1 MANHLKWRA
10 VSSYGR
16 RRFTSIAMSVCIPT
30 TMSTRGF
37 SADGPSASRRTFLRT
52 ASSAIVGMT
61 AVVSATGGQAQ
72 KPNEANEVQ
81 LSQIHAATEAPE
93 KAPGPFLP
101 ANRRVGFAIVGLGR
115 LSLNQILPA
124 FATSDYC
131 KPVALV
137 SGDHSKAMKVGAQ
150 YGIAESHIT
159 DYAGFEKLK
168 DLSDVDVIYIVL
180 PNGMHHEFVL
190 RAAKMGKHILCEK
203 PMANSTAECEEMI
216 AACKRAGVKLM
227 IAYRQQYEPMNR
239 TLGKAVREGKLG
251 KLRSIVASNSQN
263 EGDATQWRLNKK
275 LAGGGALPDVG
286 IYCLNA
292 SRFLSGEEPNEVIA
306 MIAQPKEDPRFEEVE
321 ARCEVIARFPSG
333 MTATFTSGYDVHRSA
348 FLRLEGTDG
357 LAEMD
362 PAFGYRGSKL
372 RFTKLMDGKDTELH
386 PAIEEKDQFAL
397 EMDHMA
403 LCVLQNQQPHTGG
416 EEGLQDQ
423 RIIEAIYRSG
433 RERRSISIPPPAAS
447 TRAGVLPP
455 LD

>member
-1 MANHLKWRA
+1 MNTDRSLSVD
-10 VSSYGR
+10 VSS
-16 RRFTSIAMSVCIPT
+16 S
-30 TMSTRGF
+30 
-37 SADGPSASRRTFLRT
+37 SRRAFLRS
-52 ASSAIVGMT
+52 ASSAIAGMT
-61 AVVSATGGQAQ
+61 AVVSSVSGQAE
-72 KPNEANEVQ
+72 KPNQANDVQ

-101 ANRRVGFAIVGLGR
+101 TNRRVGFAIVGLGR

-131 KPVALV
+131 KPVALI
-137 SGDHSKAMKVGAQ
+137 SGDRTKAIKIAAQ
-150 YGIAESHIT
+150 YGIAENHIT

-168 DLSDVDVIYIVL
+168 DMSDVDVIYIVL

-190 RAAKMGKHILCEK
+190 RAAKIGKHILCEK
-203 PMANSTAECEEMI
+203 PMANSTAECEAMI
-216 AACKRAGVKLM
+216 AACRSAGVKLM

-239 TLGKAVREGKLG
+239 TLEKAVREGRLG
-251 KLRSIVASNSQN
+251 KLRSIEASNSQN
-263 EGDATQWRLNKK
+263 EGDPTQWRLNKK
-275 LAGGGALPDVG
+275 LAGGGAMPDVG

-306 MIAQPKEDPRFEEVE
+306 TLVQPKDDPRFKEVE
-321 ARCEVIARFPSG
+321 ARCEVIAGFPSG

-357 LAEMD
+357 FAEMD
-362 PAFGYRGSKL
+362 PAFGYHGSKL

-386 PAIEEKDQFAL
+386 PSIQEKDQFAL

-403 LCVLQNQQPHTGG
+403 VCVLQNQRPHTGG

-423 RIIEAIYRSG
+423 KIIEAIYRSAREG
-433 RERRSISIPPPAAS
+433 RSVSIGAPTGS
-447 TRAGVLPP
+447 TRLGVLPP
-455 LD
+455 LE

>member
-1 MANHLKWRA
+1 MNT
-10 VSSYGR
+10 VSDS
-16 RRFTSIAMSVCIPT
+16 PT
-30 TMSTRGF
+30 EVTVS
-37 SADGPSASRRTFLRT
+37 SRRTFLR
-52 ASSAIVGMT
+52 SATSALAGMT
-61 AVVSATGGQAQ
+61 AVASTASGQTT
-72 KPNEANEVQ
+72 KPNEANDVQ
-81 LSQIHAATEAPE
+81 LSQIHAVTEAGE

-101 ANRRVGFAIVGLGR
+101 PNRRIGFAIVGLGR

-137 SGDHSKAMKVGAQ
+137 SGDHAKALKIAAQ
-150 YGIAESHIT
+150 YGIADSHIT

-168 DLSDVDVIYIVL
+168 DMPEVDVIYIVL

-190 RAAKMGKHILCEK
+190 RAAKIGKHILCEK

-216 AACKRAGVKLM
+216 GVCRRANVKLM
-227 IAYRQQYEPMNR
+227 IAYRQQYEVLNR
-239 TLGKAVREGKLG
+239 TMQKAVREGKLG

-263 EGDATQWRLNKK
+263 EGDPSQWRLNKK
-275 LAGGGALPDVG
+275 LSGGGALPDVG

-292 SRFLSGEEPNEVIA
+292 SRFLSGEEPHEVLA
-306 MIAQPKEDPRFEEVE
+306 TMVQPKDDPRFQEVE

-348 FLRLEGTDG
+348 FLRLEGTEG
-357 LAEMD
+357 FAEMD

-372 RFTKLMDGKDTELH
+372 RFTHLMDGKDSELY
-386 PAIEEKDQFAL
+386 PTLEEKNQFAL

-403 LCVLQNQQPHTGG
+403 LCVMRNEEPHTGG

-423 RIIEAIYRSG
+423 RIIEAIYRSA
-433 RERRSISIPPPAAS
+433 REGKSIVVATPNAP
-447 TRAGVLPP
+447 TRIGTLPP